1 MGRKKTQ
8 LEWDADVQDLVQDEY
23 TFLEP
28 YQGSTV
34 KISVRHNTCGYT
46 YSIAPKFFLKGNRC
60 KRCVTRENAKKYTK
74 THKQFLQDI
83 YTQVGNEYTVLSKY
97 KNSSTRI
104 SVRHNICGSEYKVR
118 PDAFLRGTRCKTCL
132 HEEYKEK
139 YKKTTREFAYEVNNT
154 TNGAYKLAS
163 EYVDVNTKVKI
174 EHIKCNTVYEV
185 FPYQFVRGRR
195 CPRCNQSKGEV
206 FVENILKEQGIDYEP
221 QKMFS
226 NLKDINYL
234 SYDFFLP
241 QYNVL
246 IEYQGVQHFKPVDV
260 FGGTEYFRVQQR
272 HDEMKRDYAKENG
285 FMLIE
290 IPYTA
295 DTYDKVKDFLS
306 KETKFIA

>member
-1 MGRKKTQ
+1 MGRNKTQ

-74 THKQFLQDI
+74 THKQFLQDV

-139 YKKTTREFAYEVNNT
+139 YKKTT
-154 TNGAYKLAS
+154 
-163 EYVDVNTKVKI
+163 
-174 EHIKCNTVYEV
+174 
-185 FPYQFVRGRR
+185 
-195 CPRCNQSKGEV
+195 
-206 FVENILKEQGIDYEP
+206 
-221 QKMFS
+221 
-226 NLKDINYL
+226 
-234 SYDFFLP
+234 
-241 QYNVL
+241 
-246 IEYQGVQHFKPVDV
+246 GVQHFKPVDV